1 MLLGFTLGAR
11 TMVNKACQPAN
22 FRGPLYQKPLVCFH
36 RWVEP
41 VKQQILQRHKQLC
54 FSSLGYTILSTTM
67 NQNISKPQGSNPTG
81 EDFFFSQSLCQKQSS
96 VGLLIT
102 SNSGLRRHC
111 IRLKMTFCFLQNML
125 GVLLLRI
132 RSKKRSEENLGFQ
145 MAKKTLKYWV
155 ATEIVARTKCVF
167 GYVPCFF

>member
-1 MLLGFTLGAR
+1 MFFFIGIYNPFNNNKSKHIKTAR
-11 TMVNKACQPAN
+11 I
-22 FRGPLYQKPLVCFH
+22 
-36 RWVEP
+36 E
-41 VKQQILQRHKQLC
+41 
-54 FSSLGYTILSTTM
+54 
-67 NQNISKPQGSNPTG
+67 SNRRR
-81 EDFFFSQSLCQKQSS
+81 FFFSQSLCQKQSS
-96 VGLLIT
+96 VDLLIT

-155 ATEIVARTKCVF
+155 ATEIVARTKCVL
-167 GYVPCFF
+167 GYVPCFFNRYHKYSIQKQKLIAQSCRRRFSRAASLIAKAS

>member
-11 TMVNKACQPAN
+11 RMVNKACQPAN

-67 NQNISKPQGSNPTG
+67 NQNISKPQGSNPAG
-81 EDFFFSQSLCQKQSS
+81 EDFFLSQSLCQKKIIC
-96 VGLLIT
+96 GLVDY
-102 SNSGLRRHC
+102 
-111 IRLKMTFCFLQNML
+111 LQL
-125 GVLLLRI
+125 WIEETLHPPEDDVLLLAKYAWCSPPSDRVGKNI
-132 RSKKRSEENLGFQ
+132 RKR
-145 MAKKTLKYWV
+145 TL
-155 ATEIVARTKCVF
+155 VF
-167 GYVPCFF
+167 KWQKRH